1 MMKAVLEKFRIS
13 IQNESRE
20 TLIEI
25 AVAQFFRA
33 ESREGELQE
42 LQEMQTGVVRDYHK
56 LESDY
61 KKIREE
67 RDELLR
73 QNQHLT
79 DITTKHTNSLFGRST
94 EKTEDLLC
102 RNASEPQKEL
112 EDPVDEDAE
121 DTAATAIRSRED
133 IDTDHLTELEVRRM
147 LKDLLGE
154 KEKKKKEKG
163 KRDADLANLPV
174 RETYLFD
181 IDVLD
186 RLYGK
191 NWRIVK
197 WAKRRTVEHVRSCNY
212 VQITCFPLIE
222 TQTLGLK
229 SPFWTEPLIEKSLVS
244 PSLMASI
251 YYDKYVMFL
260 PHYRQEHDPERFGF
274 PLSRQTISNWEE
286 HICSEL
292 FMPVYDHLRILM
304 KNFRYQHCDET
315 SWMVIR
321 DGRKPGSKGY
331 FWVHLSGELLDGYRI
346 MYICFELTR
355 AAAHLTEFFEG
366 INHPV
371 FLTDDAYAG
380 YYTAQ
385 REYPEQLTICGC
397 LTHARRRFANAVLVM
412 RIPKTITVDELE
424 QIPEYQC
431 ILMIAEIYAED
442 EKLKSLSADER
453 LKIRQQKVKPLF
465 DSFIR
470 YLETID
476 MAAPETGEVLKDAIG
491 YTLNHEQELRQFLND
506 GNIPIDNGS
515 CERRIRNIA
524 RLRVNSLF
532 SNTKRGAETSAVI
545 MSLMQTADLNGADP
559 YYYMKYLMEEMP
571 KHLYDDPAEYIDE
584 MMPWS
589 ERYLAYEP
597 AEKERSIRYMSPP
610 PGSEKPNIRELRKS
624 RSDVA

>member
-1 MMKAVLEKFRIS
+1 MMNAVLEKFRMS

-20 TLIEI
+20 ALIEI
-25 AVAQFFRA
+25 AVDQFSRA
-33 ESREGELQE
+33 ESWKGRLKDF
-42 LQEMQTGVVRDYHK
+42 QEMQTGIVRDFQK
-56 LESDY
+56 LQEDY
-61 KKIREE
+61 KRVSKE
-67 RDELLR
+67 RDELIQ
-73 QNQHLT
+73 QNKHLT
-79 DITTKHTNSLFGRST
+79 DTTTKHTNSLFGRST
-94 EKTEDLLC
+94 EKTGDLLC
-102 RNASEPQKEL
+102 RNICEKEKDM
-112 EDPVDEDAE
+112 EDPVDEDAA
-121 DTAATAIRSRED
+121 DTVTGSSGAV
-133 IDTDHLTELEVRRM
+133 DTDSLTEPEVRRM

-154 KEKKKKEKG
+154 KVKKKKEKG

-181 IDVLD
+181 IDTLD

-191 NWRIVK
+191 NWRIAK
-197 WAKRRTVEHVRSCNY
+197 WVKRRTVEHVRSCNY
-212 VQITCFPLIE
+212 VQITCFPMIE

-229 SPFWTEPLIEKSLVS
+229 SPFWSEPLIEKSLVS

-251 YYDKYVMFL
+251 LYDKYVMFL

-292 FMPVYDHLRILM
+292 LMPVYDHLHTLM
-304 KNFRYQHCDET
+304 KGFHYQHCDET
-315 SWMVIR
+315 PWMVVR
-321 DGRKPGSKGY
+321 DGRKPGAKGY
-331 FWVHLSGELLDGYRI
+331 FWVHLSGELLDGYKV

-366 INHPV
+366 IDHPV

-385 REYPEQLTICGC
+385 KEYPEQLTICGC
-397 LTHARRRFANAVLVM
+397 LTHARRRFANAILVM
-412 RIPKTITVDELE
+412 RLPKTITVDELK
-424 QIPEYQC
+424 QIPEYRC

-442 EKLKSLSADER
+442 EKLKPLSADER
-453 LKIRQQKVKPLF
+453 LKVRQEKVKPLF
-465 DSFIR
+465 DQFIQ

-476 MAAPETGEVLKDAIG
+476 VNAPETSEVLKEAIG
-491 YTLNHEQELRQFLND
+491 YTLNHETELRQFLND

-559 YYYMKYLMEEMP
+559 YYYMKYLMEELP
-571 KHLYDDPAEYIDE
+571 KHLYEAPEKYIDD

-589 ERYLAYEP
+589 ERYRSYEP
-597 AEKERSIRYMSPP
+597 AEKEHLIRYMSPP
-610 PGSEKPNIRELRKS
+610 PGTAKPDIRTLRKS
-624 RSDVA
+624 RQSVA